1 MEPSFSFLAGLGASV
16 GLWQVTR
23 SAQPQ
28 HVRRLLDFG
37 LITLLAALLGARA
50 FFVGLHGAYYA
61 LHPLESL
68 QLWQGGYSWP
78 GAAAGGLLA
87 MAVIALVKHR
97 SAGWLADGLAPLL
110 GPLAVGLWLGS
121 WQAGLVYGAPLPMG
135 SMGIPSVD
143 ESGLVSLR
151 VPLQM
156 LCALGLVAYLW
167 LVDQILASLAGRSH
181 HPGLKASLFGLGLGL
196 DLLAASLLRADPVPQ
211 WGSLGFDTWCALGL
225 VALCVIG
232 FLVSLWD

>member
-1 MEPSFSFLAGLGASV
+1 VTTFSFLAGLGASL

-28 HVRRLLDFG
+28 HVRNLLDFG
-37 LITLLAALLGARA
+37 LITLLVALLGGRA
-50 FFVGLHGAYYA
+50 FFVAVHSVYYA
-61 LHPLESL
+61 LHPLESV

-78 GAAAGGLLA
+78 GAAAGGLLSL
-87 MAVIALVKHR
+87 AVIALVKRR
-97 SAGWLADGLAPLL
+97 SLAWLADGLAPLL
-110 GPLAVGLWLGS
+110 GPLAVGLWLGC
-121 WQAGLVYGAPLPMG
+121 WQAGLVYGASLPMG
-135 SMGIPSVD
+135 SMGIPTVD

-167 LVDQILASLAGRSH
+167 LVDHILASLNGRSH
-181 HPGLKASLFGLGLGL
+181 HHGLKASLFGLGLGL
-196 DLLAASLLRADPVPQ
+196 DLLAASRLRADPVPY
-211 WGSLGFDTWCALGL
+211 WGTLGVDTWCALGL